1 MAEEDLIFGKN
12 RHFFGGIEPSNMKGF
27 SVYLENGV
35 VKVDAKLPD
44 NTVIDGQQLC
54 TVQGAI
60 IRRKPTDYPKDEFDG
75 DLVCDVTESTVFVD
89 TTAKADG
96 TYYYSAYPYTTQGV
110 YNRNKVNRAVVN
122 EPDPMAAFNAKSVY
136 TKSTD
141 KVHIEL
147 TVNIPDNVAGAII
160 RRSTTGYPLDET
172 EGEEFLTVTQDGVYI
187 DSNVVVGTTYYYA
200 AFTYTSTG
208 AFNRSELNRTS
219 VMARKYLYFYGYDL
233 DEDDAD
239 PATRVSYPAD
249 VDNAQ
254 FTAAKMN
261 FTSGAFEYGG
271 WPSKPG
277 EMFMPRPCM
286 LTYAGVV
293 DHYLH
298 PNDYTK
304 REDGQTASSVA
315 STAFGGNAMMEWPK
329 IYVKR
334 WSENG
339 VYHFRCSDIKMEDD
353 WECWSNYD
361 KNNNEIDHFYTPIF
375 FGSNVSSKLRSISGQ
390 SNYVNNTAASEITL
404 AKANGADIWYTEVVA
419 DRFLI
424 CDLLTM
430 MGKST
435 NHQAVYGSGRSK
447 SGNNS
452 AIGQGTMNTKGLFW
466 GSTDGTS
473 GVKVFG
479 MENFWGNLRRRTAGY
494 INANG
499 TQKVKLTRGTKDG
512 TTVADYNTDGSGYL
526 SISGATPA
534 GTSGGYINTMKTM
547 PYGRIPVTASGS
559 GTTFEADGMWFK
571 NGQNNYA
578 GFGGDWVDALLCGGF
593 CVSLAGAASGT
604 SAGDG
609 AALSC
614 KPLAAA

>member
-75 DLVCDVTESTVFVD
+75 DLVCDVTESTIFVD

-147 TVNIPDNVAGAII
+147 TVDIPDNVAGAII

-233 DEDDAD
+233 DEDDAN

-293 DHYLH
+293 FY
-298 PNDYTK
+298 
-304 REDGQTASSVA
+304 
-315 STAFGGNAMMEWPK
+315 K
-329 IYVKR
+329 IFVP
-334 WSENG
+334 E
-339 VYHFRCSDIKMEDD
+339 
-353 WECWSNYD
+353 
-361 KNNNEIDHFYTPIF
+361 NEI
-375 FGSNVSSKLRSISGQ
+375 
-390 SNYVNNTAASEITL
+390 
-404 AKANGADIWYTEVVA
+404 
-419 DRFLI
+419 
-424 CDLLTM
+424 C
-430 MGKST
+430 KS
-435 NHQAVYGSGRSK
+435 
-447 SGNNS
+447 
-452 AIGQGTMNTKGLFW
+452 
-466 GSTDGTS
+466 
-473 GVKVFG
+473 
-479 MENFWGNLRRRTAGY
+479 
-494 INANG
+494 
-499 TQKVKLTRGTKDG
+499 
-512 TTVADYNTDGSGYL
+512 
-526 SISGATPA
+526 
-534 GTSGGYINTMKTM
+534 
-547 PYGRIPVTASGS
+547 
-559 GTTFEADGMWFK
+559 
-571 NGQNNYA
+571 
-578 GFGGDWVDALLCGGF
+578 
-593 CVSLAGAASGT
+593 
-604 SAGDG
+604 
-609 AALSC
+609 
-614 KPLAAA
+614 